1 MRLAHLHV
9 RDPFEAQPQPAG
21 ARCTVAAKAA
31 DVSTAE
37 IGAYTGAA
45 VTAAGGSI
53 ENQNDSRSTEVT
65 ESMFR
70 DGSREVHLMLQ
81 RRLHHAVLSKS
92 EQSTRTQ
99 CHRHIVLRLISV
111 ACGARLQ

>member
-1 MRLAHLHV
+1 MG
-9 RDPFEAQPQPAG
+9 AG
-21 ARCTVAAKAA
+21 
-31 DVSTAE
+31 DSTAE
-37 IGAYTGAA
+37 IGAATGAA
-45 VTAAGGSI
+45 VTAAGGPT

-81 RRLHHAVLSKS
+81 RRLHHAVLSQS